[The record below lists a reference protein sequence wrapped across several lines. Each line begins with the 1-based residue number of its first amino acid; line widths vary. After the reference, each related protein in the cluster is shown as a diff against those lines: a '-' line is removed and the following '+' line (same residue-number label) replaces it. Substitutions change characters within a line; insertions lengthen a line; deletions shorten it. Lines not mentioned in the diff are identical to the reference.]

1 MRGLFPKY
9 LAMPFI
15 KEDKRINKAGRPKGS
30 KNKATNDIRDKFQ
43 ELIESNYEQLEKDLK
58 TLRASER
65 VKAIID
71 LAKFILPTLK
81 ATEVDISSSE
91 NFNPITIEWKSE
103 Q

>member
-1 MRGLFPKY
+1 
-9 LAMPFI
+9 MPFI